1 MTKRNETRIVKVGN
15 RYLGGDNPILIQS
28 MTNTKTKDVEAT
40 IKQINELEKLGCE
53 IIRVAV
59 LDKEDAYSISKIKK
73 YKEKNEKRL
82 EHLIHYEERMN
93 QLKLELKKT
102 KKELS
107 EEGRRHA

>member
-53 IIRVAV
+53 IIRPVFR
-59 LDKEDAYSISKIKK
+59 I
-73 YKEKNEKRL
+73 
-82 EHLIHYEERMN
+82 
-93 QLKLELKKT
+93 
-102 KKELS
+102 
-107 EEGRRHA
+107 